1 VALCRERKAAA
12 TGEDTLMG
20 ELVEVLRRAV
30 RAEIAAAIDAAGP
43 IRDTRRMTSLA
54 ELREVERCSV
64 YAAGDSRTVRA
75 TTR

>member
-1 VALCRERKAAA
+1 
-12 TGEDTLMG
+12 MG